1 LAVNFITICVSVITI
16 YGSVVTICGNLV
28 TIYGKIEKVNGAK
41 ATMNGMVE
49 KVNVNI
55 VLKHGNLPTI
65 YNYLIIQ
72 LDKYTKLTD
81 KKDPLRDFHLQA
93 HFAGAKRQQHLQ
105 KELVLQYII
114 SSSSI
119 IHQDNQN
126 LKQNAQN
133 GNR

>member
-1 LAVNFITICVSVITI
+1 MHVITASKHVNFNIILD
-16 YGSVVTICGNLV
+16 NLS
-28 TIYGKIEKVNGAK
+28 I
-41 ATMNGMVE
+41 
-49 KVNVNI
+49 
-55 VLKHGNLPTI
+55 
-65 YNYLIIQ
+65 
-72 LDKYTKLTD
+72 LTD
-81 KKDPLRDFHLQA
+81 KKDPHRAINLQA

-119 IHQDNQN
+119 IHQDNQT

>member
-1 LAVNFITICVSVITI
+1 
-16 YGSVVTICGNLV
+16 
-28 TIYGKIEKVNGAK
+28 
-41 ATMNGMVE
+41 MNVKPIRM
-49 KVNVNI
+49 NVNLESKYVNNII
-55 VLKHGNLPTI
+55 VSDNRHILSV
-65 YNYLIIQ
+65 
-72 LDKYTKLTD
+72 
-81 KKDPLRDFHLQA
+81 KKDPLMNNNLQA